1 MIDLLLVNGQ
11 YPDYEKG
18 EMVKGNVGIDG
29 GKIVFIGNETP
40 EAAKVI
46 DVKGDV
52 VSPGFIDIHM
62 HEEKFLTE
70 GDKYV
75 IAQMMLEM
83 GVTTAVGGN
92 CGLQNQDLS
101 EFKAAIERM
110 GGSPINYI
118 MLAGYN
124 QFRYQLGIGR
134 YEEATLEQREEIRKL
149 LKRELDEGAFGVSF
163 GIEYDPGIT
172 YDEMLYAAGVSDDPD
187 LLLAAHYRSDCIND
201 IESIHEMIRFAE
213 EIPMKFQI
221 SHLSSCS
228 AMGFMKE
235 SLEAINAAMEK
246 NPKLNYDTYPYNAFS
261 TLMGSAVF
269 EDGCFDDWKKDYSDI
284 LLTDEPYKNV
294 RCNKEIFE
302 KVREEYPEMLA
313 VAFVM
318 NEEEIAAAIANK
330 YGMVASDAI
339 ITNGNGHPRAAGTFP
354 RVLGKY
360 VREEKV
366 LPLIDALR
374 KMTLEPAKVLGL
386 DNKGIIKV
394 GADADITVFNPDT
407 IIDGATFQDLHIQP
421 EGIDYVFIGGQMA
434 TEGKTTV
441 NGRLGRFI
449 SYK

>member
-187 LLLAAHYRSDCIND
+187 LLMAAHYRNDCIND
-201 IESIHEMIRFAE
+201 IESIMEQIIIIIRL
-213 EIPMKFQI
+213 Q
-221 SHLSSCS
+221 L
-228 AMGFMKE
+228 
-235 SLEAINAAMEK
+235 
-246 NPKLNYDTYPYNAFS
+246 
-261 TLMGSAVF
+261 
-269 EDGCFDDWKKDYSDI
+269 
-284 LLTDEPYKNV
+284 
-294 RCNKEIFE
+294 
-302 KVREEYPEMLA
+302 
-313 VAFVM
+313 
-318 NEEEIAAAIANK
+318 
-330 YGMVASDAI
+330 
-339 ITNGNGHPRAAGTFP
+339 
-354 RVLGKY
+354 
-360 VREEKV
+360 
-366 LPLIDALR
+366 
-374 KMTLEPAKVLGL
+374 
-386 DNKGIIKV
+386 
-394 GADADITVFNPDT
+394 
-407 IIDGATFQDLHIQP
+407 
-421 EGIDYVFIGGQMA
+421 
-434 TEGKTTV
+434 
-441 NGRLGRFI
+441 
-449 SYK
+449 